1 MAEEKK
7 IEEKE
12 KPGAPAEE
20 KAETKAEAKGSGAEN
35 VVAEEKAKAAAAAAA
50 AAEADESK
58 IRIPKQKLFGKYDYD
73 CIVVR
78 DRTLEPYISL
88 KPVALPHS
96 FARHA
101 NKSFGKARMN
111 VVERLAN
118 KMMRGG
124 TGEKLGGKVIRTQGR
139 LQGKKSRVLRI
150 IEEAMDVVAVKT
162 KKNPLQL
169 LVKAVENVA
178 PREDVTRIRMGGVSY
193 QVATDVSPLRRLDM
207 ALRNI
212 ALAAITSAFNKK
224 TKLGE
229 ALAHEIELAAANSQ
243 DSYAVKRKNET
254 ERIAKSAR

>member
-1 MAEEKK
+1 M
-7 IEEKE
+7 
-12 KPGAPAEE
+12 
-20 KAETKAEAKGSGAEN
+20 
-35 VVAEEKAKAAAAAAA
+35 
-50 AAEADESK
+50 
-58 IRIPKQKLFGKYDYD
+58 LF
-73 CIVVR
+73 R
-78 DRTLEPYISL
+78 
-88 KPVALPHS
+88 S

-101 NKSFGKARMN
+101 NKSFGKAGVN

-118 KMMRGG
+118 KLMRGG

-150 IEEAMDVVAVKT
+150 IEEAMDAVAVKT

-169 LVKAVENVA
+169 LVQAIENVA

-193 QVATDVSPLRRLDM
+193 QVATDVSPLRRLDL
-207 ALRNI
+207 ALRNM
-212 ALAAITSAFNKK
+212 ALAAITSSFNKK

-229 ALAHEIELAAANSQ
+229 ALAHEIEMAAANSQ

>member
-1 MAEEKK
+1 MAEENKESKEVKESAEKTAEKTGEK
-7 IEEKE
+7 I
-12 KPGAPAEE
+12 A
-20 KAETKAEAKGSGAEN
+20 
-35 VVAEEKAKAAAAAAA
+35 VEEKAKAHDEAVA
-50 AAEADESK
+50 AAESK
-58 IRIPKQKLFGKYDYD
+58 ISVPRQKLFGKYDYD
-73 CIVVR
+73 VTIR

-101 NKSFGKARMN
+101 NKSFGKARVN

-150 IEEAMDVVAVKT
+150 IEESMDAAAAKT

-169 LVKAVENVA
+169 LVQAIENTA

-207 ALRNI
+207 ALRNM

-224 TKLGE
+224 ITVAQ
-229 ALAHEIELAAANSQ
+229 ALAQEIELAAANSQ